1 MSQYKDQLENFDER
15 EVDRVEAIVRSM
27 TPAERTNPKILNGSR
42 RARIAKG
49 AGTTVTAVNQL
60 MERFTQAQKMMRGMT
75 RGGGMP
81 GIGGGGGMP
90 AMPGMGGMPGGGANR
105 KKKAGAKKGRK
116 GGKSGNPAKRA
127 QEAQA
132 LQDKKD
138 GKTKD
143 PVGSAFG
150 GVDLGK
156 DEEFDPTNL
165 PKGFGGMFP
174 GGKK

>member
-1 MSQYKDQLENFDER
+1 PTER
-15 EVDRVEAIVRSM
+15 A
-27 TPAERTNPKILNGSR
+27 NPKILNGSR

-60 MERFTQAQKMMRGMT
+60 MERFTQAQKMMRQMT

-81 GIGGGGGMP
+81 GGGGMP
-90 AMPGMGGMPGGGANR
+90 QMPGMGGMPGGAGGR
-105 KKKAGAKKGRK
+105 KRKGGGKKKGRK
-116 GGKSGNPAKRA
+116 GGQAGNPAKRA
-127 QEAQA
+127 QEAKELA
-132 LQDKKD
+132 DKRA

-156 DEEFDPTNL
+156 DEEFAPANL
-165 PKGFGGMFP
+165 PKGFGGIFS